1 MLLVWMFISSY
12 TINHI
17 FVKNFMFSN
26 VYISVNTIFECLY
39 MFLVENGAINWWRD
53 PKCVQLRRKGGGVMP
68 HAYVRTYTSTLTTIS
83 SFWQQF
89 CFIVSCF
96 ICRNLPLFRKEVFVK
111 NGYFSS
117 TRSISIVMKQ
127 AFFTWNCFCKPKPAK
142 TLLILIK

>member
-26 VYISVNTIFECLY
+26 VYISVNTIFEGLY

-68 HAYVRTYTSTLTTIS
+68 HAYVRTYTSTLTAIS
-83 SFWQQF
+83 FHSFYSSLVLLCLVLYVGTYLYSEKRCLSRTVIFLLQDQF
-89 CFIVSCF
+89 LSSWNKLFLLEIVFANQSQ
-96 ICRNLPLFRKEVFVK
+96 PKLF
-111 NGYFSS
+111 
-117 TRSISIVMKQ
+117 
-127 AFFTWNCFCKPKPAK
+127 
-142 TLLILIK
+142 